1 MVNTDK
7 RSQTKTR
14 RHTKKIPEHL
24 HNVLIRSG
32 KKGGGGGR
40 RLCRNRRG
48 VGCTNRWCTL
58 GRRQVIT
65 WTGHLKGHEET
76 ETSGETKM
84 DKTSSYDA
92 PALDALTAH
101 EAEQENH

>member
-1 MVNTDK
+1 M
-7 RSQTKTR
+7 
-14 RHTKKIPEHL
+14 
-24 HNVLIRSG
+24 
-32 KKGGGGGR
+32 
-40 RLCRNRRG
+40 
-48 VGCTNRWCTL
+48 
-58 GRRQVIT
+58 IT

-92 PALDALTAH
+92 PKLDALTAH